1 MLDTD
6 ALGQFLLRAVE
17 LVHVA
22 VNPVQVN
29 VLVIIRLEVV
39 HSCQFAARLGQT
51 CDDQMAEHF
60 ILYGIEADTV
70 INPAQQQ
77 LRAVNQQRV
86 HVGHHTLR
94 LFTLTPAAVVKVYQ
108 LLAAVCLDPLP
119 SLDTQA
125 IGFYF

>member
-29 VLVIIRLEVV
+29 VLVIIRLEII
-39 HSCQFAARLGQT
+39 HRGQFAARLGQT
-51 CDDQMAEHF
+51 CDDQMPEHF

-77 LRAVNQQRV
+77 LRAVDQQRV
-86 HVGHHTLR
+86 HVGHHTLS
-94 LFTLTPAAVVKVYQ
+94 LLALTPAPVVKVYQ
-108 LLAAVCLDPLP
+108 LLAAVFVNPPLG
-119 SLDTQA
+119 LLL
-125 IGFYF
+125 